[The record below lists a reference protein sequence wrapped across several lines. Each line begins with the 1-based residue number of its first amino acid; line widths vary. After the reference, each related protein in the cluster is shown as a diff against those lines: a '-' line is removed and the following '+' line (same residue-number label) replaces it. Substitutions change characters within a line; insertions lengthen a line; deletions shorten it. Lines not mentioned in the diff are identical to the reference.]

1 MRILNVLNENERLVN
16 NTDSDGVFH
25 GSFKVATVTL
35 DDGSTWELT
44 DYAFV
49 DWECFGEGITHDE
62 LWHSGWIKLDST
74 PALAMRTYN
83 YDADTE
89 CSWVTHEFNLDNLNG
104 REFMTD
110 SEVDELSGDILD
122 TIYSTEYTV
131 IGILADY
138 GDVIWFITK

>member
-1 MRILNVLNENERLVN
+1 ML
-16 NTDSDGVFH
+16 
-25 GSFKVATVTL
+25 KM
-35 DDGSTWELT
+35 
-44 DYAFV
+44 Y
-49 DWECFGEGITHDE
+49 
-62 LWHSGWIKLDST
+62 
-74 PALAMRTYN
+74 TYN
-83 YDADTE
+83 YDADTQT
-89 CSWVTHEFNLDNLNG
+89 SWVTHEFNLYNLNG